1 MKNEF
6 GKFLKEYM
14 LNHEYKLEAF
24 AVKVGYSFGL
34 ISHYVN
40 GRRSPSYKFIND
52 FFTKFDLTEEEK
64 LKILDIL
71 KEDKLPEE
79 INKLEKKFIYYLSD
93 VKNSSLTPELE
104 KEFNEFLELMNLYFN
119 NKEILEK
126 NKKKL
131 IEKFKKILLNKNY

>member
-34 ISHYVN
+34 ISHYVT

-79 INKLEKKFIYYLSD
+79 INKLEKKFTNYSSD
-93 VKNSSLTPELE
+93 IKNSSLIPELE
-104 KEFNEFLELMNLYFN
+104 KE
-119 NKEILEK
+119 LEK
-126 NKKKL
+126 ILKMMFFYLND
-131 IEKFKKILLNKNY
+131 KKISNENKLNLLKKIKTILLK